1 MSDGLFDDLEALPH
15 EEIEEMVKQFDREL
29 RSLDE
34 EFNSL
39 RQERRN
45 QVEIVKSLRGA
56 FDGIQEVNSET
67 VSYTHLRAHET

>member
-15 EEIEEMVKQFDREL
+15 DEIEDRVKQLDREL

-39 RQERRN
+39 RQERRS

-56 FDGIQEVNSET
+56 FDGIQEVNSEL
-67 VSYTHLRAHET
+67 SLIHI